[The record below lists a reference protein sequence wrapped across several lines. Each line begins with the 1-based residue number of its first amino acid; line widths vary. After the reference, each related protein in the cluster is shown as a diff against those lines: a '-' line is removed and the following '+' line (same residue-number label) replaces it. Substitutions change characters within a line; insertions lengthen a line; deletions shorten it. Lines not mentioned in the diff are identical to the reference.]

1 MNYCSEHKKK
11 KKSHFFFFVVV
22 KRHTPTNTHIH
33 VINHKNNENTVIIA
47 THPCSCYVTYGPG
60 SSLFFF
66 FIVAVP
72 SIEYPWHGHTHLHHY
87 TMYCISRVLRVYWYV
102 MIWFIIWM
110 CVCYVAVPLETF
122 YFHGCY
128 HSPPQPSQLKT
139 NPIVF
144 SALYPHTHTHHWNL
158 PFLLL
163 LLQLF
168 IIKRKKFG

>member
-1 MNYCSEHKKK
+1 MQRTQK
-11 KKSHFFFFVVV
+11 KKSPFFFVVV

-110 CVCYVAVPLETF
+110 CVLCGRSSGNLLFSWLLPLASPTF
-122 YFHGCY
+122 SIENKSYRFLC
-128 HSPPQPSQLKT
+128 SIPT
-139 NPIVF
+139 
-144 SALYPHTHTHHWNL
+144 HTHTPLKSTIFVIIIAAFHH
-158 PFLLL
+158 
-163 LLQLF
+163 
-168 IIKRKKFG
+168 KKK